1 MAAAH
6 PALKAITDTCVRDL
20 LIHLHG
26 EASRQN
32 VGLAARFATQIPRL
46 LRGRPLPWAR
56 LEPKLSEMY
65 LALDP
70 ANGVF
75 CYLLARA
82 MQARRIVEFG
92 TSFGVSTI
100 YLALAVR
107 DNGGGIVIGTE
118 MLPEKVARA
127 RTNLRDAG
135 LDAFVDIR
143 EGDALETL
151 RNIDGPV
158 DFLLNDGFPRFTLPV
173 LKLLAPHMRAGAA
186 VLCGNAAAFPA
197 DHADYLAWVRDP
209 ENGFQSMKLAMKL
222 AGEFSIKAV

>member
-1 MAAAH
+1 
-6 PALKAITDTCVRDL
+6 
-20 LIHLHG
+20 
-26 EASRQN
+26 
-32 VGLAARFATQIPRL
+32 
-46 LRGRPLPWAR
+46 
-56 LEPKLSEMY
+56 MY

-82 MQARRIVEFG
+82 MQARHIVEFG

-107 DNGGGIVIGTE
+107 DNGGGLVVGTE
-118 MLPEKVARA
+118 MIPEKAERA
-127 RTNLRDAG
+127 RLNLCDAG

-151 RNIDGPV
+151 RDIDGPV

-173 LKLLAPHMRAGAA
+173 LKLLAPQMRAGAA
-186 VLCGNAAAFPA
+186 ALCGNAAAFPA

-209 ENGFQSMKLAMKL
+209 ANGFRSMKLAMKL
-222 AGEFSIKAV
+222 AGEFSVKVA